1 MCSYRKLM
9 NIPCIKECKRLQFA
23 KMKVIVI
30 IKLMDMTTLFPIFLL
45 RNLKQSISI
54 SLRNNFLYYVIAMY
68 SQIYFI
74 LFICKPSSGNNL
86 FHK

>member
-1 MCSYRKLM
+1 MQAITIRKNEGYSY
-9 NIPCIKECKRLQFA
+9 NQA
-23 KMKVIVI
+23 GSVIE
-30 IKLMDMTTLFPIFLL
+30 KLMDLTTLFPIFLL

-54 SLRNNFLYYVIAMY
+54 SLYTQRNNFLYYVIAMY